1 MARLTDTT
9 VVAAEHNAD
18 VLIVKSATQTITRGG
33 LNWNDG
39 ALSTK
44 ERMRCWWWARGQAG
58 QIHPGDALA
67 PANRFKGSIIVNF
80 RITRIPVIGTSTQYI
95 TTIIFGLVRVGK
107 HAIAGESPLWGGNG
121 VAIRNSGVV
130 IQFPVQHWR
139 LPRPAGIILPIVRVV
154 ERSHMIPHLMDGIYI
169 RICGNSTVGNYLVAI
184 NDFNFFPKPDS
195 NARVG
200 FEKLYCCLLRRTR
213 KQSAHGLLHGRPCKL
228 LYDTVA

>member
-1 MARLTDTT
+1 MTRLTDTT

-18 VLIVKSATQTITRGG
+18 VLIVKSATQTITCGG

-80 RITRIPVIGTSTQYI
+80 RITRILVIGTGTQYI
-95 TTIIFGLVRVGK
+95 TTIIFRLVRVGK
-107 HAIAGESPLWGGNG
+107 HAVAGESPLWGGKG
-121 VAIRNSGVV
+121 VAVRNSGVV
-130 IQFPVQHWR
+130 IQFPVQHWS
-139 LPRPAGIILPIVRVV
+139 LPRPARIVVRIVLVV
-154 ERSHMIPHLMDGIYI
+154 ERSHVLPHLIDGIYACVC
-169 RICGNSTVGNYLVAI
+169 RNGAAGCDLVII
-184 NDFNFFPKPDS
+184 NDFNLFPKPDG
-195 NARVG
+195 NAGVG

-213 KQSAHGLLHGRPCKL
+213 KQSAHGLLHGRPCEL